1 LGKRHGF
8 LTQAQYF
15 RRRWDSDLLG
25 LVLFVVLIGL
35 LIPYLLIGVMAGGL
49 TLNQITHGEVPQWA
63 GGLLVC
69 VVVMTYVCY
78 GGLRGTAWANAFQT
92 LVFSILGAVAFFVV
106 IDGLGGL
113 PAAMAAVGQAH
124 PDLLVRGEHI
134 QPIKL
139 LTYTCIP
146 LSVGMFP
153 HMFMHWLTAQRAQTF
168 RTPLVLYPLCIAAV
182 WIPSVLLGVVGHLDF
197 PDLKGPAANSVLVR
211 LIDLHAPEVMAGL
224 LAAGVFAAVMSSLDS
239 QVLSVGTMFT
249 QDVVRHYFHDQMT
262 ERQQVLYGRLFV
274 AGVLIVTY
282 VIAQVSNRSIFALGV
297 WSFTGFASLFP
308 VVAAA
313 VFWKR
318 STKYGAFASIA
329 SVAVL
334 WTYFFTRGW
343 QTPGYTLGDG
353 IMPVAVILAVSAAAM
368 VVGSLATRPPD
379 RAVVDRFIPAA

>member
-1 LGKRHGF
+1 
-8 LTQAQYF
+8 
-15 RRRWDSDLLG
+15 
-25 LVLFVVLIGL
+25 
-35 LIPYLLIGVMAGGL
+35 
-49 TLNQITHGEVPQWA
+49 
-63 GGLLVC
+63 
-69 VVVMTYVCY
+69 
-78 GGLRGTAWANAFQT
+78 
-92 LVFSILGAVAFFVV
+92 
-106 IDGLGGL
+106 
-113 PAAMAAVGQAH
+113 
-124 PDLLVRGEHI
+124 
-134 QPIKL
+134 
-139 LTYTCIP
+139 
-146 LSVGMFP
+146 
-153 HMFMHWLTAQRAQTF
+153 
-168 RTPLVLYPLCIAAV
+168 
-182 WIPSVLLGVVGHLDF
+182 
-197 PDLKGPAANSVLVR
+197 
-211 LIDLHAPEVMAGL
+211 
-224 LAAGVFAAVMSSLDS
+224 
-239 QVLSVGTMFT
+239 
-249 QDVVRHYFHDQMT
+249 MT